1 MISIRNLH
9 MLIWIIAAY
18 GVITHSIHQKRTD
31 TSDSMSSQIYPNTTY
46 TVNKGSSNYVRVAE
60 PLPNIK
66 LQKLNFY
73 LEEQDSKVFGVTKKG
88 GIVFIKDAAFLQT
101 FNYSQFTL
109 KIFYGKDKKTEII
122 LKLEKLLEEPCKKT
136 SHCSNIHLDTKFECT
151 SSCGIGAFSKCQWRE
166 SPKPDA
172 FTANYSTCTPD
183 INTCPDGNCDSL
195 EKLNDLI
202 CPQDCTNEVFGT
214 GKEGHTGI
222 SKAKGICTCD
232 EIGKCTCETKLRV
245 EPLKIQK
252 VQNDSVILAHIP
264 LNNDQDMCGNWCD
277 SNVNTSIIIVV
288 AFVTTGVV
296 MYCCRNRIVC
306 ILGSHKT
313 NRNVRT
319 LRTLRTLEELLPNF
333 NQDEYQPNPVP
344 NRDTYTVNTD
354 FDPKWEFPRSRLI
367 LEQVIGEGEFGK
379 VLKAQAIDIPG
390 TKGMSTVAVKT
401 IKNNAGKTEKDDLLS
416 EYNLLKDVNH
426 PNVVKLLG
434 ACTTQEGPFYLIIE
448 YAKYGSL
455 RSYLRKSRILD
466 NNTNGLVSNTAEKFQ
481 HNESPISMAF
491 PLYPISPK
499 DILKFAWQISK
510 GMAYLADL
518 KLVHRDLAARNVL
531 VTEDKICKISDFGL
545 TRDVYEDNTY
555 LKKTKGRVP
564 VKWMAPESLAD
575 HIYTSRSDVW
585 SFGILLWELVT
596 LGAVPYPGIIV
607 QDLFKLLKEGYRMD
621 KPKNCSVEL
630 YDIMNNCWAE
640 DQYRR
645 PSFKSL
651 TKSLEEMLEKGND
664 YLKLDFKQIVN
675 NMCYFMDDEELANQ
689 NQTTTETAEEVKYEI
704 PKPVSEIGIAYVT
717 MKDFKFDPEQ
727 QHTEVV

>member
-1 MISIRNLH
+1 MISICNLH
-9 MLIWIIAAY
+9 MLIWITAAY

-31 TSDSMSSQIYPNTTY
+31 TSDSMSSQIYPNVTY
-46 TVNKGSSNYVRVAE
+46 KVNKGSSNYARVTE
-60 PLPNIK
+60 PLSSVK

-73 LEEQDSKVFGVTKKG
+73 LEDQDAKVFGVTKKG
-88 GIVFIKDAAFLQT
+88 GIIFIKDAKLLQT
-101 FNYSQFTL
+101 FNNSQFTL

-122 LKLEKLLEEPCKKT
+122 LKLENLLEEQCKKT
-136 SHCSNIHLDTKFECT
+136 SHCSNIHLDTKSECT

-166 SPKPDA
+166 SPKPDM
-172 FTANYSTCTPD
+172 FTANYSTCSPD

-195 EKLNDLI
+195 EKLNHLI

-214 GKEGHTGI
+214 GKEGQPGI
-222 SKAKGICTCD
+222 SGAKGICTCD
-232 EIGKCTCETKLRV
+232 EIGKCTCETKLNIG
-245 EPLKIQK
+245 PLKIQK
-252 VQNDSVILAHIP
+252 IQNDSVVPTHTP
-264 LNNDQDMCGNWCD
+264 LNNIEQDTCGNWCD
-277 SNVNTSIIIVV
+277 SKINTSIIIVV
-288 AFVTTGVV
+288 AFVTTGAV
-296 MYCCRNRIVC
+296 MYCCRNRIVW
-306 ILGSHKT
+306 ILGSNKT
-313 NRNVRT
+313 NRNV
-319 LRTLRTLEELLPNF
+319 RTLEELLPNF
-333 NQDEYQPNPVP
+333 NQDEYQQNPVP
-344 NRDTYTVNTD
+344 NRDTFTINTD

-401 IKNNAGKTEKDDLLS
+401 IKNDAGKTEKDDLLS

-466 NNTNGLVSNTAEKFQ
+466 NNTNGLVSNTAGNFQ
-481 HNESPISMAF
+481 QNESQISMAF
-491 PLYPISPK
+491 PLYPISPR

-531 VTEDKICKISDFGL
+531 VTEDKVCKISDFGL

-651 TKSLEEMLEKGND
+651 TTSLEEMLEKGND

-675 NMCYFMDDEELANQ
+675 NMCYFMDDEEIANQ
-689 NQTTTETAEEVKYEI
+689 NQTTTETTQEEVKYEI
-704 PKPVSEIGIAYVT
+704 PKPVGEIGIAYVT
-717 MKDFKFDPEQ
+717 MKDFKFDSEQ
-727 QHTEVV
+727 QQAEVV

>member
-1 MISIRNLH
+1 MISICNLH
-9 MLIWIIAAY
+9 MLIWITAAY

-31 TSDSMSSQIYPNTTY
+31 TSDSMSSQIYPNVTY
-46 TVNKGSSNYVRVAE
+46 TVNKGSRDYARVTE
-60 PLPNIK
+60 PLSSIK
-66 LQKLNFY
+66 SQKLNFY
-73 LEEQDSKVFGVTKKG
+73 LEDKDSKVFGVTKKG
-88 GIVFIKDAAFLQT
+88 GIVFIKDAKLLQT
-101 FNYSQFTL
+101 FNNSQFTL
-109 KIFYGKDKKTEII
+109 KIFYGKDKNTEII
-122 LKLEKLLEEPCKKT
+122 LKLVNLLEEQCKKT
-136 SHCSNIHLDTKFECT
+136 SHCSNIHLDTKSECT
-151 SSCGIGAFSKCQWRE
+151 SSCGIGAFTKCQWRE

-172 FTANYSTCTPD
+172 FTVNYSTCTPD

-195 EKLNDLI
+195 EKMNHLI
-202 CPQDCTNEVFGT
+202 CPQDCTNDVFGT
-214 GKEGHTGI
+214 GKEGQTGI
-222 SKAKGICTCD
+222 SGAKGICTCD
-232 EIGKCTCETKLRV
+232 EIGKCTCETKLSV
-245 EPLKIQK
+245 GPLKIK
-252 VQNDSVILAHIP
+252 KYQNDSVTPAPTP
-264 LNNDQDMCGNWCD
+264 LNNEQEACGNWCD

-288 AFVTTGVV
+288 AFVTTGIV
-296 MYCCRNRIVC
+296 MYCCRNGIRW
-306 ILGSHKT
+306 ILGNNKT

-319 LRTLRTLEELLPNF
+319 LEELLPNI
-333 NQDEYQPNPVP
+333 NQDEYQPNQIP
-344 NRDTYTVNTD
+344 NRDTFTINND

-367 LEQVIGEGEFGK
+367 LEQVIGEGEFGR
-379 VLKAQAIDIPG
+379 VLKAQALDIPG

-401 IKNNAGKTEKDDLLS
+401 IKNDAGKTEKDDLLS

-466 NNTNGLVSNTAEKFQ
+466 NNTSGLISNAAGNVQ
-481 HNESPISMAF
+481 QNESPISMMF
-491 PLYPISPK
+491 PLYPISPR

-630 YDIMNNCWAE
+630 YDIMNSCWAE

-651 TKSLEEMLEKGND
+651 TTSLEEMLEKGND

-675 NMCYFMDDEELANQ
+675 NMCYFIDDEELANE
-689 NQTTTETAEEVKYEI
+689 NQTTTEITKEEVKYEI
-704 PKPVSEIGIAYVT
+704 PKPVSEIGIAYVS

-727 QHTEVV
+727 QQVEVV

>member
-1 MISIRNLH
+1 
-9 MLIWIIAAY
+9 
-18 GVITHSIHQKRTD
+18 
-31 TSDSMSSQIYPNTTY
+31 MSSQIYPNVTY
-46 TVNKGSSNYVRVAE
+46 KVNTNSGDYARVAE
-60 PLPNIK
+60 PLSSVQ

-73 LEEQDSKVFGVTKKG
+73 FDNQDNQDSEVFGITKKG
-88 GIVFIKDAAFLQT
+88 GIVFIKDAKLLQT

-109 KIFYGKDKKTEII
+109 KIGYGRDKKTEII
-122 LKLEKLLEEPCKKT
+122 LKLENQSDEQCKKT
-136 SHCSNIHLDTKFECT
+136 SHCSNIHLDTKSECT
-151 SSCGIGAFSKCQWRE
+151 SSCGIGTVSKCQWRE
-166 SPKPDA
+166 SPKPDT

-195 EKLNDLI
+195 EIINHLI
-202 CPQDCTNEVFGT
+202 CPQDCTDEVFGT
-214 GKEGHTGI
+214 GKEGKTAGI
-222 SKAKGICTCD
+222 SRAKGVCTCD
-232 EIGKCTCETKLRV
+232 EIGKCTCETKLG
-245 EPLKIQK
+245 PSKNQKIQNESA
-252 VQNDSVILAHIP
+252 VHTQINIEEDT
-264 LNNDQDMCGNWCD
+264 CGNWCD

-288 AFVTTGVV
+288 AFVTTGLV
-296 MYCCRNRIVC
+296 MYFCRNRIVW
-306 ILGSHKT
+306 ILGGNKT
-313 NRNVRT
+313 NRNV
-319 LRTLRTLEELLPNF
+319 RTLEELLPNF
-333 NQDEYQPNPVP
+333 DQDEYQPNPVP
-344 NRDTYTVNTD
+344 NRDTFTINID

-401 IKNNAGKTEKDDLLS
+401 IKNDAGKTEKDDLLS

-434 ACTTQEGPFYLIIE
+434 ACTTHEGPFYLIIE

-466 NNTNGLVSNTAEKFQ
+466 NNANGLVSNTAGNFQ
-481 HNESPISMAF
+481 QNESLISMAF
-491 PLYPISPK
+491 PLYPISPR

-510 GMAYLADL
+510 GMAYLAEL

-531 VTEDKICKISDFGL
+531 VTEDKVCKISDFGL
-545 TRDVYEDNTY
+545 TRDVYEDNAY
-555 LKKTKGRVP
+555 FKKTKGRVP

-621 KPKNCSVEL
+621 KPNNCSVEL

-651 TKSLEEMLEKGND
+651 TTSLEDMLEKGND

-675 NMCYFMDDEELANQ
+675 NMCYFMDDEELTNQ
-689 NQTTTETAEEVKYEI
+689 NKTTEENIEGEVKYEI
-704 PKPVSEIGIAYVT
+704 PKPVNEIGIAYVT
-717 MKDFKFDPEQ
+717 MKDFIFDPEQ
-727 QHTEVV
+727 QQAQVV

>member
-1 MISIRNLH
+1 MISIRNWN
-9 MLIWIIAAY
+9 MLIWITAAY
-18 GVITHSIHQKRTD
+18 GVITHGSHQKRTD
-31 TSDSMSSQIYPNTTY
+31 TSDSMSSQIYPNVTY
-46 TVNKGSSNYVRVAE
+46 KVNTNSGDYARVAE
-60 PLPNIK
+60 PLSSVQ

-73 LEEQDSKVFGVTKKG
+73 FDNQDNQDSEVFGITKKG
-88 GIVFIKDAAFLQT
+88 GIVFIKDAKLLQT

-109 KIFYGKDKKTEII
+109 KIGYGRDKKTEII
-122 LKLEKLLEEPCKKT
+122 LKLENQSDEQCKKT
-136 SHCSNIHLDTKFECT
+136 SHCSNIHLDTKSECT
-151 SSCGIGAFSKCQWRE
+151 SSCGIGTVSKCQWRE
-166 SPKPDA
+166 SPKPDT

-195 EKLNDLI
+195 EIINHLI
-202 CPQDCTNEVFGT
+202 CPQDCTDEVFGT
-214 GKEGHTGI
+214 GKEGKTAGI
-222 SKAKGICTCD
+222 SRAKGVCTCD
-232 EIGKCTCETKLRV
+232 EIGKCTCETKLG
-245 EPLKIQK
+245 PSKNQKIQNESA
-252 VQNDSVILAHIP
+252 VHTQINIEEDT
-264 LNNDQDMCGNWCD
+264 CGNWCD

-288 AFVTTGVV
+288 AFVTTGLV
-296 MYCCRNRIVC
+296 MYFCRNRIVW
-306 ILGSHKT
+306 ILGGNKT
-313 NRNVRT
+313 NRNV
-319 LRTLRTLEELLPNF
+319 RTLEELLPNF
-333 NQDEYQPNPVP
+333 DQDEYQPNPVP
-344 NRDTYTVNTD
+344 NRDTFTINID

-401 IKNNAGKTEKDDLLS
+401 IKNDAGKTEKDDLLS

-434 ACTTQEGPFYLIIE
+434 ACTTHEGPFYLIIE

-466 NNTNGLVSNTAEKFQ
+466 NNANGLVSNTAGNFQ
-481 HNESPISMAF
+481 QNESLISMAF
-491 PLYPISPK
+491 PLYPISPR

-510 GMAYLADL
+510 GMAYLAEL

-531 VTEDKICKISDFGL
+531 VTEDKVCKISDFGL
-545 TRDVYEDNTY
+545 TRDVYEDNAY
-555 LKKTKGRVP
+555 FKKTKGRVP

-621 KPKNCSVEL
+621 KPNNCSVEL

-651 TKSLEEMLEKGND
+651 TTSLEDMLEKGND

-675 NMCYFMDDEELANQ
+675 NMCYFMDDEELTNQ
-689 NQTTTETAEEVKYEI
+689 NKTTEENIEGEVKYEI
-704 PKPVSEIGIAYVT
+704 PKPVNEIGIAYVT
-717 MKDFKFDPEQ
+717 MKDFIFDPEQ
-727 QHTEVV
+727 QQAQVV